1 MGSERTS
8 ADTVTTAAGT
18 ALELDDIQSGMLH
31 QRPASYVGTYLLLR
45 IDNREAGRTL
55 VERLLPVIESARS
68 PSDPVPERMG
78 LGRVHL
84 PGAEGA
90 RRAPGVA

>member
-45 IDNREAGRTL
+45 IDNR
-55 VERLLPVIESARS
+55 
-68 PSDPVPERMG
+68 
-78 LGRVHL
+78 
-84 PGAEGA
+84 
-90 RRAPGVA
+90 